1 MPLLFSGSPDQSVTA
16 NESTKTA
23 NDGKKQKQSREERLH
38 VQTKTLPD
46 MLRIYLRSEGD
57 LTHYTDT
64 VMHRS
69 TSMGEVALFACRQP
83 WWPGQRVD
91 PHELILKIFLTQG
104 DGKHLELDLRKEM
117 PRSILSHWCTPQHTL
132 EQIIAEFD
140 LAATLAHV
148 GTSPFP

>member
-1 MPLLFSGSPDQSVTA
+1 MPIDAPDQSVRA
-16 NESTKTA
+16 KESTETT
-23 NDGKKQKQSREERLH
+23 NDGKKHKQSKAERLN
-38 VQTKTLPD
+38 VQTKTVPD
-46 MLRIYLRSEGD
+46 VLRIYLRSEED

-104 DGKHLELDLRKEM
+104 D
-117 PRSILSHWCTPQHTL
+117 RSMESIWSS
-132 EQIIAEFD
+132 I
-140 LAATLAHV
+140 
-148 GTSPFP
+148 